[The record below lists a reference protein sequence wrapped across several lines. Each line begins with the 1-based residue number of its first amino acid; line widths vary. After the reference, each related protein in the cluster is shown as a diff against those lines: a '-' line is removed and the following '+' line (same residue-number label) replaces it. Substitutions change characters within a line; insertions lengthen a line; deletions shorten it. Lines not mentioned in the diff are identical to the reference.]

1 MPFAIISLIIIII
14 ALIIAAY
21 IVVQKFPHIAAL
33 DVEEIPEK
41 KQKEKKK
48 EILDRRAKEK
58 VSAIAKNIKGKAKD
72 LPVQE
77 WISKLKKQ
85 TKKGAS
91 FVEEKY
97 TKLSAE
103 RTKKKA
109 KQMDDGE
116 LSETI
121 GSRLRKAEQFA
132 AEDRYEE
139 AEQAFIDVISMD
151 NKHAGAYRGL
161 GKVFAKAGE
170 HAQAEQTFT
179 FLLKLTPQDDTIYVK
194 LGQNAQAAGDKEKAI
209 TYYEKGI
216 KANPGLAIRHFE
228 MGSLYRANGQWAEAF
243 ESFSQAVALE
253 SENPRYLDALLDSAI
268 EYRKIKEAKEVL
280 RKLKKVNPENK
291 KIEVFE
297 KRIVQI
303 R

>member
-58 VSAIAKNIKGKAKD
+58 VSALAKQLKTKAKE
-72 LPVQE
+72 LPVQQ
-77 WISKLKKQ
+77 WVSKLKAQ

-91 FVEEKY
+91 FVEDQY
-97 TKLSAE
+97 TKLAE
-103 RTKKKA
+103 EKTKKKV
-109 KQMDDGE
+109 KNMDDGE

-121 GSRLRKAEQFA
+121 GARLRKAEQFA

-170 HAQAEQTFT
+170 YEQAEQTFS
-179 FLLKLTPQDDTIYVK
+179 FLLKLTPQDDTVYVK
-194 LGQNAQAAGDKEKAI
+194 LGQNAQAAGDKAKAI
-209 TYYEKGI
+209 KYYEKGI
-216 KANPGLAIRHFE
+216 AANPGLAIRHFE
-228 MGSLYRANGQWAEAF
+228 LGDLYRANGQWAQAF

-280 RKLKKVNPENK
+280 RKLKKVNPDNK

-297 KRIVQI
+297 KRIAQMK
-303 R
+303 